1 MVPAGRPVR
10 RLLNPA
16 VGAGHSWAYLPDLA
30 ETFVRLMNASDR
42 LERFERVQFAGYCDV
57 SGRGMT
63 DAVRRALGREV
74 PVRAFPWWVMRL
86 LAPFGGFPAEV
97 AEIEGYWRHPVRL
110 DNRRLIALLGE
121 EPATPLDTA
130 VARSL
135 AAFS

>member
-1 MVPAGRPVR
+1 
-10 RLLNPA
+10 
-16 VGAGHSWAYLPDLA
+16 
-30 ETFVRLMNASDR
+30 
-42 LERFERVQFAGYCDV
+42 
-57 SGRGMT
+57 
-63 DAVRRALGREV
+63 
-74 PVRAFPWWVMRL
+74 
-86 LAPFGGFPAEV
+86 V